1 VRTDTF
7 PSANAPSASASSS
20 ERGEVLEEILP
31 EVSEKARA
39 TIQGV
44 VRVSVRVHVDPTGNV
59 SEASLDSAGPVSISP
74 TLLSKPPAAGI
85 LFTRYGR
92 SQRPQRMA
100 HPLQILAN
108 RPQGLSNAN
117 NAVAFAGEILVAA
130 PRGSRL

>member
-1 VRTDTF
+1 
-7 PSANAPSASASSS
+7 
-20 ERGEVLEEILP
+20 LP

-59 SEASLDSAGPVSISP
+59 SEASLDSAGPSKYFADLALKTARRWQFSSP
-74 TLLSKPPAAGI
+74 DMG
-85 LFTRYGR
+85 G

-130 PRGSRL
+130 PRRSRL